1 MPDAKALAK
10 LRVDAERM
18 KAEAERMLSEAL
30 QAAEMEKAAVKIQAQ
45 FRGRRDRAIVEVKR
59 VRAEF
64 RHRSKAERD
73 LTYAMSQQN
82 SLAGLTEVKAMTA
95 ESAACSEGAPA
106 ARPRL
111 NSYLTSASLV
121 RACG

>member
-1 MPDAKALAK
+1 MLFEADAALD
-10 LRVDAERM
+10 L
-18 KAEAERMLSEAL
+18 
-30 QAAEMEKAAVKIQAQ
+30 EKAAVKIQAH

-73 LTYAMSQQN
+73 LTLAMSQQN
-82 SLAGLTEVKAMTA
+82 SLAGLTDVKSMTA
-95 ESAACSEGAPA
+95 VPLHVQRAP
-106 ARPRL
+106 RRLGRL
-111 NSYLTSASLV
+111 NSYLTSASLA